1 MSVILLT
8 LKRKKREQEGE
19 REIIAFLSIG
29 KAKGNKKRLKE
40 RKRRRKMERIESKS
54 IISIFTILYTR
65 LILSAN
71 RSNDRERKRSKNVAL
86 NRRNRE
92 SERLRLFLRFL
103 FGCMQ
108 EKKARKIIIYK
119 SSTGCMQ

>member
-40 RKRRRKMERIESKS
+40 RKRRGKMERIESKS

-86 NRRNRE
+86 NRRNRARE
-92 SERLRLFLRFL
+92 RERDRETAAFSSFPLWMYAREKSEENHHL
-103 FGCMQ
+103 
-108 EKKARKIIIYK
+108 
-119 SSTGCMQ
+119 